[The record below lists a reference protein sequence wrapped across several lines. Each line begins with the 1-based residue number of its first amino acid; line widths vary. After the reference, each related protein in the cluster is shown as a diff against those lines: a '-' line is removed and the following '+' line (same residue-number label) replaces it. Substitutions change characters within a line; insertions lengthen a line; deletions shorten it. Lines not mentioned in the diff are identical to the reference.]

1 MSNMFNVNH
10 FSIPFCWSKQAPPN
24 VILLVHRMV
33 SIRKP
38 HPSSVCCAA
47 ILWFFLQLQ
56 GDLLCLGIQAEP
68 TPFRD
73 DRVGKLAHHKLR
85 NVALRQMYLETE
97 ILFPKNHLNLLLCE
111 FGAIVLTQRNVYGNV
126 FPGEILHVTIIP

>member
-1 MSNMFNVNH
+1 MQPKDDY
-10 FSIPFCWSKQAPPN
+10 I
-24 VILLVHRMV
+24 
-33 SIRKP
+33 
-38 HPSSVCCAA
+38 
-47 ILWFFLQLQ
+47 
-56 GDLLCLGIQAEP
+56 LGIQAEP

-126 FPGEILHVTIIP
+126 FPESAQRTLSVTN